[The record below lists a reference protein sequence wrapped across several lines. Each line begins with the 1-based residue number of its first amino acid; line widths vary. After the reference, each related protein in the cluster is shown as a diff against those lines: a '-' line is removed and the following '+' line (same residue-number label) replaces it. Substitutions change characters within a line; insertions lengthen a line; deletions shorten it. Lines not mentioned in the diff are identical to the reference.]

1 MHIIVVTGSKEDLI
15 RFKEEIIQLEDSRKD
30 DMFIIPG
37 SFEERVRAAEH
48 RIRKEAEKRILNENI
63 IKELS
68 ERLDKLNI
76 IISHFERR
84 RDANGEEFRRDYMDA
99 FVRERDE
106 VIRHIENHNLISKRQ
121 G

>member
-15 RFKEEIIQLEDSRKD
+15 RLKEEILQLEDSRKD

-37 SFEERVRAAEH
+37 SFEDRVRAAE
-48 RIRKEAEKRILNENI
+48 RRMRKEAEERILNENI

-76 IISHFERR
+76 IISHLERR
-84 RDANGEEFRRDYMDA
+84 RDANGEEFRRNHMDA
-99 FVRERDE
+99 FVRERDD
-106 VIRHIENHNLISKRQ
+106 VIRLIEKHNLISERQ